1 MRVCVRVCV
10 CILTV
15 CLGIGGS
22 PDGLFVSASSFRMW
36 SVLMYESYRP
46 SPWRAAGT
54 MMNKVNQCDDV
65 RLLNLQQKHR
75 TILEGDVN
83 RMQFNFLHWDA
94 LSLFDQIRQCP
105 INHLTNHTS
114 SSSYPDAKTNCIV
127 QLDKSLEPPQQDI
140 LHYTDLCMPVGMN
153 TVSQNRLAHS
163 CSEKTTI
170 IRYITVAIVPN
181 TLCLRPALQPDQLTH
196 GLGSQIASAA
206 SGIIGLMGVTDASV
220 TTASFRLPI
229 CPFSPNHVVHTPG
242 VFGIRANIEGC
253 LCLSFNSAVFH
264 AHLFGIEP
272 NT

>member
-54 MMNKVNQCDDV
+54 VMNKVNQCDDV

-105 INHLTNHTS
+105 INHLINHTS

-140 LHYTDLCMPVGMN
+140 LHLPQQASSQLQWKDHHYQIHHCSYCTQYI
-153 TVSQNRLAHS
+153 VS
-163 CSEKTTI
+163 K
-170 IRYITVAIVPN
+170 
-181 TLCLRPALQPDQLTH
+181 
-196 GLGSQIASAA
+196 ASAPTWPA
-206 SGIIGLMGVTDASV
+206 YT
-220 TTASFRLPI
+220 RLRVPD
-229 CPFSPNHVVHTPG
+229 
-242 VFGIRANIEGC
+242 R
-253 LCLSFNSAVFH
+253 
-264 AHLFGIEP
+264 
-272 NT
+272 